1 MISSSKEL
9 VNLGKLKEKQ
19 ETFKC
24 EVVDLISLKKTYM
37 ESKSRSNKMT
47 VVLFWT
53 KWCLPS
59 IKLLNFFVMYARQY
73 SKMADYISFHCGNED
88 PKELYELIKRAGYLN
103 ENVTFLNDVQYNSSS
118 EGIRKS
124 SVDQFDLKGVPT
136 VMILNKN
143 GQMIWKGRHCVCH
156 YRNFENFMNHT
167 FSELN
172 ETSCTNES
180 CELCSNDSTID
191 PELFEL
197 RSEQKSLTH
206 YLESYIKPT
215 SDAWQGLE
223 THKRS
228 VPKLPRITTRQLI
241 SVPTSANLRSSMQKQ
256 DSAIVSKKHLFST
269 YSINEKS
276 RTSSNNGYCYRSGR
290 ILI

>member
-1 MISSSKEL
+1 MVSSSKDL

-24 EVVDLISLKKTYM
+24 EVVDLISLQKTYM
-37 ESKSRSNKMT
+37 ESKSKSNRMT

-73 SKMADYISFHCGNED
+73 SKMAEYIACHCGNED
-88 PKELYELIKRAGYLN
+88 PKELHELIKKAGYLN

-118 EGIRKS
+118 ESVRKT

-136 VMILNKN
+136 FMILNKH
-143 GQMIWKGRHCVCH
+143 GQMIWKGRYCVCH

-167 FSELN
+167 FSDLN
-172 ETSCTNES
+172 ETNCSNES
-180 CELCSNDSTID
+180 CELCSSDSSID
-191 PELFEL
+191 PELYEL

-215 SDAWQGLE
+215 SDVWQGLE

-241 SVPTSANLRSSMQKQ
+241 SVPTSASSRNINQKQ
-256 DSAIVSKKHLFST
+256 ERSIVSRKHLFSAYT
-269 YSINEKS
+269 INDKL
-276 RTSSNNGYCYRSGR
+276 RTSSNDGYCYRNGR
-290 ILI
+290 IHI